1 MPKWDWCQ
9 DNSTTNTNNHAKTI
23 GKKERD
29 MASGPGLPLLAGPAI
44 RAPSSILMLHGR
56 EGQSA
61 PFHLP
66 GPLTR

>member
-9 DNSTTNTNNHAKTI
+9 DNSTTNTNNHAKTT

-44 RAPSSILMLHGR
+44 RAPSSILMLGATTSLF
-56 EGQSA
+56 G
-61 PFHLP
+61 PFAFR
-66 GPLTR
+66 LTS